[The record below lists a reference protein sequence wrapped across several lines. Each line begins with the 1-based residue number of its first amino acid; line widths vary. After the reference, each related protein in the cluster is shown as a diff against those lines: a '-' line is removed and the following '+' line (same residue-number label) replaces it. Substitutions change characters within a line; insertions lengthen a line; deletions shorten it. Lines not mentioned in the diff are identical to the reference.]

1 MTTAQNLVVIGVER
15 LGREG
20 PPMTKIVMSAFSYG
34 SLEQGVAETAREAA
48 TEIKATERNM
58 CDGAIA
64 IGRRLLRV
72 KEILPRG
79 EFGKWIDSEF
89 DWGER
94 TAQNYMRLTDAFGEN
109 AQRIADLPLRSL
121 YALATQPAATRERVL
136 DLVDKGERPAEQDH
150 HLHHPSCQRRT
161 SASRSRR
168 TRKSAHR
175 QNDGRRARARRPEP
189 PVTQEAEGKL
199 GGKEG
204 TGACGMG
211 EGAADKESCHA

>member
-1 MTTAQNLVVIGVER
+1 
-15 LGREG
+15 
-20 PPMTKIVMSAFSYG
+20 
-34 SLEQGVAETAREAA
+34 
-48 TEIKATERNM
+48 M

-79 EFGKWIDSEF
+79 EFGKSIDSEF

-109 AQRIADLPLRSL
+109 AQRLADLPLRSL

-150 HLHHPSCQRRT
+150 HLHHPSCREERRRAAADQREKART
-161 SASRSRR
+161 AKMTDEEREHEDRSRQSLKKLKANLAAKKEQER
-168 TRKSAHR
+168 AVWEKEQRQRK
-175 QNDGRRARARRPEP
+175 
-189 PVTQEAEGKL
+189 L
-199 GGKEG
+199 
-204 TGACGMG
+204 
-211 EGAADKESCHA
+211 HA